1 MNMPTETFVAFLAM
15 TTFMSFVPGPS
26 VLFVATQ
33 GAWRGRAA
41 GLSAVAGVQLGV
53 LTYFLLTAF
62 GLTRIIAA
70 SGTAFMIVKWV
81 GAAYLL
87 WLGVTAIVGTLR
99 RQAQPPPQLRP
110 SAYGFRDGL
119 VVALSNP
126 KAILYFL
133 AFLPQ
138 FIDPSRPMIAQVAML
153 GVVAM
158 SIDIIAQSTYAL
170 AGAAVSSSLTKPDV
184 RRWFERGVGAMFVS
198 LAAVTAL
205 YRRVA

>member
-119 VVALSNP
+119 VVALFDNG
-126 KAILYFL
+126 
-133 AFLPQ
+133 Q
-138 FIDPSRPMIAQVAML
+138 SRPVYRIP
-153 GVVAM
+153 
-158 SIDIIAQSTYAL
+158 L
-170 AGAAVSSSLTKPDV
+170 ARFASPENLAVRDGNAYQMTNAS
-184 RRWFERGVGAMFVS
+184 GGMF
-198 LAAVTAL
+198 L
-205 YRRVA
+205 